1 MQQITIMEENETR
14 KRVGERLK
22 TLRTKQ
28 NLSVRDLAEKTG
40 INISNISR
48 IENGKISPTIDVLD
62 KLAKALGT
70 TIKL

>member
-1 MQQITIMEENETR
+1 MEENKTR

-22 TLRTKQ
+22 ALRSKQ

-48 IENGKISPTIDVLD
+48 IENGKISSTIDVLD
-62 KLAKALGT
+62 RLAQALGT

>member
-1 MQQITIMEENETR
+1 MEENETR